1 MWILRARERAQTSAA
16 PPRRISSIAR
26 GNRRPEEFL
35 LGGRPVR
42 DAAGHSDRGAAA
54 ARVLRSSPAGCY
66 SDAISTP
73 DVGLYLEMPGAIIVI
88 VASGAGLLL
97 LGSSRSETRVSAS

>member
-1 MWILRARERAQTSAA
+1 M
-16 PPRRISSIAR
+16 
-26 GNRRPEEFL
+26 
-35 LGGRPVR
+35 
-42 DAAGHSDRGAAA
+42 
-54 ARVLRSSPAGCY
+54 RSSPAGCY

-73 DVGLYLEMPGAIIVI
+73 DVGLYLETPGAIIVI